1 MELSRE
7 QLSETS
13 KTQVAFE
20 KAKSKLEEIPSLKR
34 QLKEAEERCD
44 DYMEKTIEQEAM
56 LESIPTLKKKVADGK
71 DKIGKSFKSDAV
83 SKCSYRNS
91 DFY

>member
-71 DKIGKSFKSDAV
+71 DKIGKY
-83 SKCSYRNS
+83 SKATL
-91 DFY
+91 